1 MIDPHSD
8 EVRDLVAFHEAK
20 VKSLII
26 DKIEAMAKAEKNP
39 HKAMVITQ
47 VKNHIKNAK

>member
-8 EVRDLVAFHEAK
+8 ELKEYVAFHEVK
-20 VKSLII
+20 VRDSII
-26 DKIEAMAKAEKNP
+26 RQIEAMAKAEPNP

-47 VKNHIKNAK
+47 VKNRIKNAK